1 MQKEINNLIATEPNA
16 AQENLVAILQDK
28 DEEILKLQVDMKKD
42 QREKELLREQIKTY
56 IETISVK
63 DQSIIKLTNDLH
75 ECKLEQKMEK
85 SPTRN
90 FYVEKISVGSQTD
103 IEKSKGKLHD
113 TVTAFLK
120 QNKLLNIEDKGN
132 KQNKQQT
139 EMGEREKKL
148 LVEAGE
154 WEAKFYQIQ
163 SKYLLLLNE
172 LHNPQVMISTSRQE
186 MVETLLKDIVEKS
199 EKPALTSENPEYDR
213 FGFTLDKNGI
223 LKEKAERLQRVAQE
237 NLEEA
242 ELSKTKI
249 ERGWRDIALALGRPG
264 HFTMTKEIK
273 YLVRKGIP
281 VNLRGSVWRA
291 LVMHRTRGD
300 QGYYQALLANY
311 NPGLSL
317 STAAKQI
324 ELDLLR
330 TLPNNVYYD
339 RPHARGR
346 KIKNKTSWGLAGPSS
361 AQLKLAPLQLD
372 SAQPRLAISRLILS
386 SWSWSCKL
394 G

>member
-1 MQKEINNLIATEPNA
+1 MHKEINNLIATEPNA
-16 AQENLVAILQDK
+16 AQENLIAILQEK
-28 DEEILKLQVDMKKD
+28 DEEILKLQVDIKKD
-42 QREKELLREQIKTY
+42 QREKEQLREQIKTY

-103 IEKSKGKLHD
+103 IQKSKGKLHD

-132 KQNKQQT
+132 KQNKQLT

-148 LVEAGE
+148 FVEAGE

-213 FGFTLDKNGI
+213 FGFTLDKNGMF
-223 LKEKAERLQRVAQE
+223 KEKAERLQRVAQE

-242 ELSKTKI
+242 ELSKTRI
-249 ERGWRDIALALGRPG
+249 EKGW
-264 HFTMTKEIK
+264 
-273 YLVRKGIP
+273 
-281 VNLRGSVWRA
+281 
-291 LVMHRTRGD
+291 
-300 QGYYQALLANY
+300 
-311 NPGLSL
+311 
-317 STAAKQI
+317 
-324 ELDLLR
+324 
-330 TLPNNVYYD
+330 
-339 RPHARGR
+339 
-346 KIKNKTSWGLAGPSS
+346 
-361 AQLKLAPLQLD
+361 
-372 SAQPRLAISRLILS
+372 
-386 SWSWSCKL
+386 
-394 G
+394 

>member
-1 MQKEINNLIATEPNA
+1 MHKEINNLIATEPNA
-16 AQENLVAILQDK
+16 AQENLIAILQGK
-28 DEEILKLQVDMKKD
+28 DEEILKLQLDIQKD
-42 QREKELLREQIKTY
+42 QKEKELLREQISTY
-56 IETISVK
+56 VETISVK
-63 DQSIIKLTNDLH
+63 DQSIIKLTNELH
-75 ECKLEQKMEK
+75 ECRLEQKMEK

-90 FYVEKISVGSQTD
+90 VYLEKISVGCQTET
-103 IEKSKGKLHD
+103 EKSKGKLQN
-113 TVTAFLK
+113 TVAAFLK
-120 QNKLLNIEDKGN
+120 QNKLLNMAEKED
-132 KQNKQQT
+132 KQNKLQT

-172 LHNPQVMISTSRQE
+172 LHNPQVMVSTSRQE

-199 EKPALTSENPEYDR
+199 EKPALSSENPEYDR
-213 FGFTLDKNGI
+213 FGFRLDKNGI
-223 LKEKAERLQRVAQE
+223 LQEKAERLQRVAQE

-249 ERGWRDIALALGRPG
+249 ERGWQDIVVALGRPG

-281 VNLRGSVWRA
+281 VNLRGCVWRA

-300 QGYYQALLANY
+300 PGYYQALLSNY

-330 TLPNNVYYD
+330 TLPSNVYYD
-339 RPHARGR
+339 RPHARGMN
-346 KIKNKTSWGLAGPSS
+346 IK
-361 AQLKLAPLQLD
+361 
-372 SAQPRLAISRLILS
+372 
-386 SWSWSCKL
+386 
-394 G
+394 